1 MKNAALLVIDVQR
14 GAFDGQRCPPI
25 DRPQTF
31 VESVIALVGA
41 ARAGGRQ
48 IVFIQHCDGAGD
60 VFEEGT
66 SHWKL
71 HAALAPRAGDQVL
84 RKRASS
90 AFEGTALASMLDG
103 IQATDLVL
111 CGLQSEFCVA
121 NTARSALAG
130 GYAVCIAE
138 DGHRTWPSKAEN
150 AASISEGVNRDLKA
164 RGARLAATVDLVR
177 SLRQPAG

>member
-1 MKNAALLVIDVQR
+1 MNKAALLVIDVQR

-31 VESVIALVGA
+31 VESVVALVGA
-41 ARAGGRQ
+41 ARAGGVP

-66 SHWKL
+66 PHWKL
-71 HAALAPRAGDQVL
+71 HAALTLRVGDQVL
-84 RKRASS
+84 HKRASS
-90 AFEGTALASMLDG
+90 AFENTALASMLDAA
-103 IQATDLVL
+103 QAEELVL

-121 NTARSALAG
+121 NTARSALAA

-138 DGHRTWPSKAEN
+138 DSHRTWPSKAEK
-150 AASISEGVNRDLKA
+150 AASISDGVNRDLKA
-164 RGARLAATVDLVR
+164 RGARLAATADLVR
-177 SLRQPAG
+177 SLRQG